1 MLIVITGPSG
11 SGKTT
16 LIRRLLARH
25 PEIKFSVSHTTRPPR
40 PGEVNGVDYYFVSDE
55 EFSRL
60 LKKGKFIE
68 WAVVHGYRYGTS
80 KEEFRKSRSSDL
92 VLDIDVQG
100 ARQIKNLRHPG
111 SDQAVFI
118 FILPPSQATLKKR
131 LLARGDLTE
140 SELERRLK
148 KASQEIRHYRLFDYL
163 IVNDDLDQALEEIEA
178 IIRAE
183 RQRQTRMERSVREI
197 LNTFKKKF

>member
-16 LIRRLLARH
+16 LIRHLLSRH

-40 PGEVNGVDYYFVSDE
+40 PGEVDGVDYYFVSEE

-68 WAVVHGYRYGTS
+68 WAIVHGYRYGTS
-80 KEEFRKSRSSDL
+80 KEEFRKSLASDL

-100 ARQIKNLRHPG
+100 ARQIRNLNRPG
-111 SDQAVFI
+111 LDQAVFI
-118 FILPPSQATLKKR
+118 FILPPSREILIKR
-131 LLARGDLTE
+131 LRARGDLME

-148 KASQEIRHYRLFDYL
+148 KASQEIRNYRLFDYL
-163 IVNDDLDQALEEIEA
+163 IINDDLNQAIEEMEA

-183 RQRQTRMERSVREI
+183 RQRQVRMKDKIREI
-197 LNTFKKKF
+197 LNTFKMKS